1 MLLCEKETY
10 DRDMSNLEILPF
22 IRKKRVKK
30 FNRYRELH
38 RNAFNSVKTLD
49 NNVLPNVLLKTHFFT
64 ITSQIT
70 DYQIYSFKKDIR
82 LINQRLN
89 QRLIHRR
96 KYKKSPNRIVFYC
109 YFEKSNN
116 KLLTHVH
123 FLLRVPI
130 KYIYQTDKI
139 ASVIRKSLPNKYC
152 EKTES
157 FHKFQLEVREEEYSI
172 QYSTKHYSDYND
184 NFDVY

>member
-1 MLLCEKETY
+1 MSDELTY

-64 ITSQIT
+64 ITSQKT
-70 DYQIYSFKKDIR
+70 NYQIYSLKKDIR

-89 QRLIHRR
+89 QKLIHRR

-139 ASVIRKSLPNKYC
+139 ASIIREYLPIKYC
-152 EKTES
+152 KKKRR
-157 FHKFQLEVREEEYSI
+157 FIKFELEVRNKDYSI